1 MLAAR
6 LRAAQDATALYSN
19 VVGSN
24 SFSSSS
30 SSSSSSWQR
39 LSTKWAVSL
48 AALLEAS
55 HGVLQFCF
63 SQW

>member
-6 LRAAQDATALYSN
+6 SRAAQDAAARHSN

-24 SFSSSS
+24 SFSSIS

-48 AALLEAS
+48 AALLEAN